1 MRTRS
6 PFLILLL
13 ALLSG
18 GTTAAAPAKHP
29 AARKVP
35 LPKAV
40 ARILAD
46 PGVNQAHWGISVVA
60 LSGTPLYSLN
70 DGQYFNPASNAK
82 LLTTAAAYSLLPSGL
97 TFTTLVSSSA
107 PVSQT
112 GEIRGDVTIFGVGDP
127 NMSARTIPFGI
138 KTERTG
144 SPLAA
149 LEDMA
154 DQIVRHGVHSISGDI
169 VGDDTWFVFERY
181 GAGWSWDD
189 LQWGYGAPASAL
201 SVNDNEVYLNA
212 MPAAQV
218 GQPAVASWLPAT
230 AYYTLD
236 NSLTTAP
243 PGDPGKPGIER
254 APGGMTVRLF
264 GRTPLGQQGLH
275 CRFGYRRSCRL
286 CRTGSAGYAPCARGP
301 GQRDRPGA
309 TSAIQSKP
317 ATFSP
322 QQQQPI
328 VLHPISIQNVQAAN
342 VGSFLLASH
351 VSPPLGDDL
360 VVTNKVSQNLH
371 AEITLRTL
379 GKLESSDGSLLEGT
393 RVVRQ
398 FLVSAGHC
406 PKRLCA
412 LRRLRTLTPG
422 SGHTPGL
429 YHFARLRSTAELGR
443 SIPHFSAGGG
453 SGWLPLRPLQAAIAR
468 WQSVRQDRHAGR
480 STCFE
485 RLPGCCQWPDGRLL
499 DHVHRSFSIPARGPH
514 RNGQDRSRD
523 RGGQLKMFSPKMR
536 LLILAFGLLAT
547 CGCKQS
553 PSKPVR
559 ALTPQEAA
567 GKQVFVNQCSSC
579 HYADT
584 DKGLYGPGLAGLFSK
599 PYLSNGMPA
608 NDTRVRAVILHG
620 YAMMPPMGNTMSNQ
634 EFEELMAYL
643 HTL

>member
-6 PFLILLL
+6 PFLLLLL
-13 ALLSG
+13 ALLSV
-18 GTTAAAPAKHP
+18 GTIAAAPAKHP
-29 AARKVP
+29 VARKVP

-60 LSGTPLYSLN
+60 LSGSSLYALN

-107 PVSQT
+107 AVSNT

-127 NMSARTIPFGI
+127 NMSARTMPFGV

-218 GQPAVASWLPAT
+218 GEPAVASWLPAT

-254 APGGMTVRLF
+254 SPGGMTVRLF

-275 CRFGYRRSCRL
+275 AAL
-286 CRTGSAGYAPCARGP
+286 AVEDPADYAAKSLRALLLARGVQVS
-301 GQRDRPGA
+301 GTARAQHRLSTETGDFL
-309 TSAIQSKP
+309 SD
-317 ATFSP
+317 
-322 QQQQPI
+322 QQQPI
-328 VLHPISIQNVQAAN
+328 VFHPISIQNVQAAN
-342 VGSFLLASH
+342 VGPFLLASH

-398 FLVSAGHC
+398 FLVSAGIAPGDFVLYDGC
-406 PKRLCA
+406 GLSPQDLVTPRAFTA
-412 LRRLRTLTPG
+412 LLAYAARQSWGEAFRTSLPVGGVDG
-422 SGHTPGL
+422 SLSARFKQRSLDGKV
-429 YHFARLRSTAELGR
+429 FAKTGTLGEAR
-443 SIPHFSAGGG
+443 ALSGYLVAASGQTVAFSIMCTDHSPS
-453 SGWLPLRPLQAAIAR
+453 LPADRAAMDKIVAAIA
-468 WQSVRQDRHAGR
+468 
-480 STCFE
+480 
-485 RLPGCCQWPDGRLL
+485 
-499 DHVHRSFSIPARGPH
+499 
-514 RNGQDRSRD
+514 
-523 RGGQLKMFSPKMR
+523 
-536 LLILAFGLLAT
+536 
-547 CGCKQS
+547 
-553 PSKPVR
+553 
-559 ALTPQEAA
+559 EA
-567 GKQVFVNQCSSC
+567 N
-579 HYADT
+579 
-584 DKGLYGPGLAGLFSK
+584 
-599 PYLSNGMPA
+599 
-608 NDTRVRAVILHG
+608 
-620 YAMMPPMGNTMSNQ
+620 
-634 EFEELMAYL
+634 
-643 HTL
+643 